1 VQVLSLFLGE
11 LDEVFLFHSSSPPK
25 TDQPQDKPLHRN
37 VKSALTED

>member
-1 VQVLSLFLGE
+1 MYFFLIAALLE
-11 LDEVFLFHSSSPPK
+11 